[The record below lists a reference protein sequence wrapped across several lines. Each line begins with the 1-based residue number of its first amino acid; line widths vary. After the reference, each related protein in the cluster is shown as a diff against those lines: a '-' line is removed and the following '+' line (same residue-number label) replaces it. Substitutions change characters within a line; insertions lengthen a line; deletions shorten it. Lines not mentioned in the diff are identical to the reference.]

1 MFVPPDLKVFLN
13 GEFVPA
19 SEAKVSVYDHGL
31 LYGDG
36 IFEGIRAYDG
46 RVFKLKEH
54 IDRLFRSA
62 KVLLIEIPYTKEEM
76 IQTVC
81 QLLRSNRLRDAYI
94 RITVTRGTGLGLD
107 PRNVA
112 PPATVVIMTDQLA
125 LYPQETYKKGLRVVT
140 VPIPVPPSPAIDPRV
155 KSIGKY
161 INNIMAKFMA
171 NMQNAEEGLMLT
183 VDGYVAE
190 ATGDNLFIV
199 ERGKIVTPPAFE
211 GILEGITRAT
221 VIELAQ
227 EAGYTVEERRLTLY
241 DVYTADEAFLT
252 GTAAE
257 IVPMVELDGRKIGD
271 GKPGSITLE
280 IMERFRELT
289 RREGVPACD

>member
-1 MFVPPDLKVFLN
+1 MSVLPDLKVFLN
-13 GEFVPA
+13 GKLVPA

-54 IDRLFRSA
+54 IDRLYRSA
-62 KVLLIEIPYTKEEM
+62 KVFLIEIPYTKEEM
-76 IQTVC
+76 IQAVC
-81 QLLRSNRLRDAYI
+81 QLLRVNNLRNAYI

-112 PPATVVIMTDQLA
+112 HPATVIIMTDQLA
-125 LYPQETYKKGLRVVT
+125 LYPQEMYEKGLRVVT

-161 INNIMAKFMA
+161 INNIMAKFIA
-171 NMQNAEEGLMLT
+171 NMQNAGEGLMLT

-199 ERGKIVTPPAFE
+199 EREKLVTPPAYE

-221 VIELAQ
+221 VIELARG
-227 EAGYTVEERRLTLY
+227 AGYPVEERRLTLY

-257 IVPMVELDGRKIGD
+257 VVPMVELDGRKIGD
-271 GKPGSITLE
+271 GKPGPITLE
-280 IMERFRELT
+280 MMRRFRELT
-289 RREGVPACD
+289 QREGVPAF